1 MVPSHQSSV
10 PSPRLC
16 LDASS
21 FPWHHHIDVV
31 LADSSVKIGS
41 ILVRDNG
48 SLELNS
54 ATLLTQ
60 GGAVADCSIKTEIS
74 GHAQSL
80 VRSSSTTDESV
91 VTVEML
97 GDFLKRSVASLDV
110 EEVDDDEFET
120 EPDAV
125 EDVIL
130 PSDC

>member
-1 MVPSHQSSV
+1 MVVIKVLSQLRDP
-10 PSPRLC
+10 
-16 LDASS
+16 ASKPPLS
-21 FPWHHHIDVV
+21 TWHHYIDLV

-60 GGAVADCSIKTEIS
+60 GGAVADCSIKAEIS
-74 GHAQSL
+74 SHAQSL
-80 VRSSSTTDESV
+80 VGSSSTTDESV

-97 GDFLKRSVASLDV
+97 GDFLKRGVASLDV

-120 EPDAV
+120 
-125 EDVIL
+125 
-130 PSDC
+130 